1 MDRESVSSSNIVSA
15 GYDSTSETMEIEFK
29 NGTVY
34 QYYNVSAHLYE
45 EFLSA
50 PSKGQFFH
58 TYIRDAVP
66 FSRV

>member
-1 MDRESVSSSNIVSA
+1 
-15 GYDSTSETMEIEFK
+15 MEIEFK
-29 NGTVY
+29 NGAVY
-34 QYYNVSAHLYE
+34 QYYNVNANLYE

-58 TYIRDAVP
+58 AYIRYAVP